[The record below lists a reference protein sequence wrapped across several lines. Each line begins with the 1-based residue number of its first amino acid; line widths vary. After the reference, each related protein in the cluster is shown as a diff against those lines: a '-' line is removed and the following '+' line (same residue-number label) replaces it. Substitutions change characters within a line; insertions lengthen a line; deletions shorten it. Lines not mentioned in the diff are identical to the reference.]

1 MINIYYRNIKEKA
14 LHKLDEF
21 RAGSWIYVEK
31 PTQEEID
38 QLTKDFGLDEGLLRD
53 ATDLFEVPRLEVE
66 DDIVYIYTRF
76 PFSENEQILTSPV
89 LIAAGGNFVLTISDR
104 PLPGLERFLE
114 HKIDFYTTQ
123 KVKFLLILFSHINS
137 YYNSFLHSTRR
148 KIRSM
153 IVQLEKINNRD
164 IIQFVS
170 FESLLHDFLSA
181 LVPTKSILNNLLS
194 GKHFK
199 LYEEDKDLIEDLLLS
214 NTQLIE
220 LSQNNLRTIVNI
232 REGYSTIMT
241 NNLNRIIKLF
251 TSLTVILT
259 IPTMIASI
267 YGMNINLPLAN
278 NPLAFIIIM
287 TSIIIISIILLI
299 IFIKN
304 DWL

>member
-123 KVKFLLILFSHINS
+123 KVKFLLILFS
-137 YYNSFLHSTRR
+137 
-148 KIRSM
+148 
-153 IVQLEKINNRD
+153 
-164 IIQFVS
+164 
-170 FESLLHDFLSA
+170 
-181 LVPTKSILNNLLS
+181 
-194 GKHFK
+194 
-199 LYEEDKDLIEDLLLS
+199 
-214 NTQLIE
+214 
-220 LSQNNLRTIVNI
+220 
-232 REGYSTIMT
+232 
-241 NNLNRIIKLF
+241 
-251 TSLTVILT
+251 
-259 IPTMIASI
+259 
-267 YGMNINLPLAN
+267 
-278 NPLAFIIIM
+278 
-287 TSIIIISIILLI
+287 
-299 IFIKN
+299 
-304 DWL
+304 

>member
-1 MINIYYRNIKEKA
+1 M
-14 LHKLDEF
+14 
-21 RAGSWIYVEK
+21 
-31 PTQEEID
+31 
-38 QLTKDFGLDEGLLRD
+38 
-53 ATDLFEVPRLEVE
+53 
-66 DDIVYIYTRF
+66 
-76 PFSENEQILTSPV
+76 
-89 LIAAGGNFVLTISDR
+89 
-104 PLPGLERFLE
+104 
-114 HKIDFYTTQ
+114 
-123 KVKFLLILFSHINS
+123 
-137 YYNSFLHSTRR
+137 
-148 KIRSM
+148 
-153 IVQLEKINNRD
+153 
-164 IIQFVS
+164 
-170 FESLLHDFLSA
+170 
-181 LVPTKSILNNLLS
+181 LS

>member
-181 LVPTKSILNNLLS
+181 LVPTNSILNNLLS

-267 YGMNINLPLAN
+267 YGMNVDLPFAHS
-278 NPLAFIIIM
+278 PHIFSYIIAFLG
-287 TSIIIISIILLI
+287 IISVILLI
-299 IFIKN
+299 IFYKRR
-304 DWL
+304 WL

>member
-14 LHKLDEF
+14 LNKLDEF

-31 PTQEEID
+31 PTEEEID
-38 QLTKDFGLDEGLLRD
+38 QLTKDFGLDEGLLKD
-53 ATDLFEVPRLEVE
+53 ATDPFEVPRLEVE
-66 DDIVYIYTRF
+66 DGIVYIYTRF
-76 PFSENEQILTSPV
+76 PFSENEQILTTPI
-89 LIAAGGNFVLTISDR
+89 LIAICGNFVLTLSER

-114 HKIDFYTTQ
+114 QKIDFYTTQ
-123 KVKFLLILFSHINS
+123 KVKLLLILFSHINS
-137 YYNSFLHSTRR
+137 YYNSFLHATRR
-148 KIRSM
+148 KIRTM
-153 IVQLEKINNRD
+153 IVQLENISNRD
-164 IIQFVS
+164 ITQFVS

-181 LVPTKSILNNLLS
+181 LVPTNSILNNLLS
-194 GKHFK
+194 GKYFK
-199 LYEEDKDLIEDLLLS
+199 LYEEDKELIEDLLLS

-220 LSQNNLRTIVNI
+220 LSQNNLRAIVNI

-267 YGMNINLPLAN
+267 YGMNINLPFAD

-287 TSIIIISIILLI
+287 TSIIIISVILLI